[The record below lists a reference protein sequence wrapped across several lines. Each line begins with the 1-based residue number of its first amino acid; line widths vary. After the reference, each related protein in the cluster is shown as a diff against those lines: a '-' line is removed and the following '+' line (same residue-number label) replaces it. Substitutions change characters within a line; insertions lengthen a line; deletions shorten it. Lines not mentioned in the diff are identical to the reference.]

1 MTVREANLTA
11 SSSADREPELIET
24 AGTARL
30 HLTLATAD
38 YDHVRDLTTG
48 AVRAEGTLLT
58 AFVLPIEEIF
68 YRFIKNRE
76 WDVSEMSF
84 GKFIGYADQGNSP
97 FVGIPVFPSRVFRHS
112 AFYVRSDRGISHP
125 KDLEGKRVG
134 IPEWAQTAG
143 IYARGFLSET
153 ADVDLRKVQWVQA
166 GMNEAGREEKV
177 EFKLPDGIHY
187 EQRRDTTISAM
198 LLSGEID
205 AAISARVPDAFDNS
219 GGRIVRLYPDYRAH
233 EMDYHTATGIYPIM
247 HVIAMRRV
255 VFERY
260 PWVAMNL
267 FKAFDEARRR
277 SLERIRD
284 VTASRIPVPWA
295 ASIAGEWSRNFGD
308 DPFPY
313 GLEQNR
319 RTLDAF
325 CRFAH
330 AQGVTAKKLAPDDLF
345 PKEVRASVRVK
356 AQPSPRSG
364 PDILRRR
371 PSILGALDI
380 RTIGGAHHHAGACG
394 DMGRHHGAHA
404 IRQLGR
410 FE

>member
-1 MTVREANLTA
+1 MTLREANLA
-11 SSSADREPELIET
+11 AASSADREPEIIESG
-24 AGTARL
+24 GTARL
-30 HLTLATAD
+30 HLTLASAD
-38 YDHVRDLTTG
+38 YDHVRDLGNG
-48 AVRAEGTLLT
+48 AVRAEGILLT
-58 AFVLPIEEIF
+58 AFVLPVEEIF

-84 GKFIGYADQGNSP
+84 GKFIGYASQGNSP

-112 AFYVRSDRGISHP
+112 AFYVRADRSISRP

-153 ADVDLRKVQWVQA
+153 AGVDLRKVHWVQA
-166 GMNEAGREEKV
+166 GMNEPGREEKV
-177 EFKLPDGIHY
+177 EFRLPDGIRY
-187 EQRRDTTISAM
+187 EQRRDTSITAM

-205 AAISARVPDAFDNS
+205 AAISARVPEAFYKGD
-219 GGRIVRLYPDYRAH
+219 GKVVRLYPDYRGN
-233 EMDYHTATGIYPIM
+233 EMDYYAATGIYPIM

-255 VFERY
+255 LFERY

-277 SLERIRD
+277 SLERIQD
-284 VTASRIPVPWA
+284 LTASRIPVPWA
-295 ASIAGEWSRNFGD
+295 ASIAAEWGKNFGG

-313 GLEQNR
+313 GLEENR

-330 AQGVTAKKLAPDDLF
+330 MQGVTPKRLTPDDLF
-345 PKEVRASVRVK
+345 PKEVRASVRV
-356 AQPSPRSG
+356 
-364 PDILRRR
+364 
-371 PSILGALDI
+371 
-380 RTIGGAHHHAGACG
+380 
-394 DMGRHHGAHA
+394 
-404 IRQLGR
+404 
-410 FE
+410 

>member
-1 MTVREANLTA
+1 
-11 SSSADREPELIET
+11 
-24 AGTARL
+24 
-30 HLTLATAD
+30 
-38 YDHVRDLTTG
+38 
-48 AVRAEGTLLT
+48 
-58 AFVLPIEEIF
+58 
-68 YRFIKNRE
+68 
-76 WDVSEMSF
+76 MSF
-84 GKFIGYADQGNSP
+84 GKFVGYAAQGNSP

-112 AFYVRSDRGISHP
+112 AFYVRTDRGISHP
-125 KDLEGKRVG
+125 KDLERVG

-143 IYARGFLSET
+143 IYARGFLAET
-153 ADVDLRKVQWVQA
+153 AGVDLRKVQWVQA
-166 GMNEAGREEKV
+166 GMSEAGREEKV
-177 EFKLPDGIHY
+177 EFKLPDGILY

-205 AAISARVPDAFDNS
+205 AAISARVPGAFDNS
-219 GGRIVRLYPDYRAH
+219 GGRIVRLYPDYRAQ
-233 EMDYHTATGIYPIM
+233 EMDYHAATGIYPIM

-260 PWVAMNL
+260 PWVAMNF

-284 VTASRIPVPWA
+284 LTASRIPVPWA

-319 RTLDAF
+319 STLDAF

-345 PKEVRASVRVK
+345 PKEVRASVKV
-356 AQPSPRSG
+356 
-364 PDILRRR
+364 
-371 PSILGALDI
+371 
-380 RTIGGAHHHAGACG
+380 
-394 DMGRHHGAHA
+394 
-404 IRQLGR
+404 
-410 FE
+410 